1 MGSRE
6 EFFSAVKL
14 VRDKKI
20 QPVVD
25 SVLSGLGE
33 AEKGFQLLKEGGQF
47 GKVCRLRASEVL
59 QLGGL
64 LKLRG
69 CFSSARRLRSR
80 SLRMSVRP
88 RCRKSDQ
95 CKNNQFRFPVTMSR
109 GGVGPGRMLS

>member
-47 GKVCRLRASEVL
+47 GKVRRFHAFEVL
-59 QLGGL
+59 QPEGL
-64 LKLRG
+64 LRLRG
-69 CFSSARRLRSR
+69 WSPSARRLRCR

-88 RCRKSDQ
+88 RCRKSNQ
-95 CKNNQFRFPVTMSR
+95 CKNNQFRVPVKMSR
-109 GGVGPGRMLS
+109 GSIAPGRMLS